1 MTADGSRADAAA
13 WAAVAAGTLGAMMA
27 TLDISIVNSALPTI
41 QGEIGATSTEGT
53 WIATAYLVAEI
64 IVIPLAGWLEKLLG
78 LRNLL
83 LAATGLFTGFSM
95 LCGVAETL
103 PVMVIGRAGQ
113 GLTGGVL
120 IPTAMTI
127 IAARLPRAQQPLGTA
142 LFGSTVIL
150 GPVFGPMLGGWMT
163 TQLSWHY
170 AFFINL
176 PVCVVL
182 AALLLLGMP
191 HEKPRAALL
200 READWAGIAGL
211 ALGLGGMT
219 VVLEEGQRLQWF
231 ASPEICWLAAMS
243 VLGFALLG
251 WGQARAR
258 APVIRLGLL
267 RDRQFGA
274 IAVMAIAGSMALY
287 GTAYVIPQFLV
298 GIAGYNALQSGW
310 IVLLSG
316 VPMIVLMPL
325 TPLMLRRL
333 DIRLAVGCGLAMLA
347 LSAYVETG
355 LSPLSTGSSFVAS
368 QLMRGLGTVMTM
380 MFLNQAAIRSVP
392 PSHASD
398 ASGLYNALRNL
409 GGSIALA
416 CIATLQEQRLWLH
429 SRRIEDTLPANAA
442 GVQDYIAGQ
451 IHTLGSQ
458 TAALL
463 SMEQTI
469 QVQALTMTYAD
480 LFWLLTVAI
489 LLVTPLVAFLRPLP
503 RNAGPVAGH

>member
-64 IVIPLAGWLEKLLG
+64 IIIPLAGWLEKLLG

-103 PVMVIGRAGQ
+103 PMMVIGRAGQ
-113 GLTGGVL
+113 GFTGGVL

-163 TQLSWHY
+163 TQLNWHY

-176 PVCVVL
+176 PICGVL

-191 HEKPRAALL
+191 HERPRTALL

-231 ASPEICWLAAMS
+231 TSPAIRWLAAVS
-243 VLGFALLG
+243 VLGFGLLG

-274 IAVMAIAGSMALY
+274 IAVMAIAASMALY

-298 GIAGYNALQSGW
+298 GIAGYDALQSGW

-316 VPMIVLMPL
+316 LPMIVLMP
-325 TPLMLRRL
+325 ML
-333 DIRLAVGCGLAMLA
+333 
-347 LSAYVETG
+347 
-355 LSPLSTGSSFVAS
+355 P
-368 QLMRGLGTVMTM
+368 
-380 MFLNQAAIRSVP
+380 
-392 PSHASD
+392 
-398 ASGLYNALRNL
+398 
-409 GGSIALA
+409 
-416 CIATLQEQRLWLH
+416 
-429 SRRIEDTLPANAA
+429 
-442 GVQDYIAGQ
+442 
-451 IHTLGSQ
+451 
-458 TAALL
+458 
-463 SMEQTI
+463 
-469 QVQALTMTYAD
+469 
-480 LFWLLTVAI
+480 
-489 LLVTPLVAFLRPLP
+489 
-503 RNAGPVAGH
+503 

>member
-1 MTADGSRADAAA
+1 MTANGPRADAAA

-64 IVIPLAGWLEKLLG
+64 IIIPLAGWLEKLLG

-83 LAATGLFTGFSM
+83 LATGLFTAFSM
-95 LCGVAETL
+95 LCGVAGTL

-113 GLTGGVL
+113 GFTGGVL

-127 IAARLPRAQQPLGTA
+127 IASRLPRAQQPLGTA

-150 GPVFGPMLGGWMT
+150 GPVFGPVLGGWMT

-176 PVCVVL
+176 PVCLVL

-191 HEKPRAALL
+191 HEKPRLALL

-211 ALGLGGMT
+211 GLGLGGMT

-231 ASPEICWLAAMS
+231 TSPEIRWLAAMS

-267 RDRQFGA
+267 LDRQFSA

-298 GIAGYNALQSGW
+298 GIAGYDALQSGW

-316 VPMIVLMPL
+316 LPMIVLMPL
-325 TPLMLRRL
+325 MPVMLRRL
-333 DIRLAVGCGLAMLA
+333 DVRLAVGCGLVVLA
-347 LSAYVETG
+347 LSAYIETG
-355 LSPLSTGSSFVAS
+355 LSPLSTGRSFAAS
-368 QLMRGLGTVMTM
+368 QLMRGVGTVLTM

-392 PSHASD
+392 PSQASD

-416 CIATLQEQRLWLH
+416 CIASLQEQRLWLH

-442 GVQDYIAGQ
+442 AVQDYVAGQ
-451 IHTLGSQ
+451 VHLLGSQ

-469 QVQALTMTYAD
+469 QVQALTMAYAD

-489 LLVTPLVAFLRPLP
+489 LLVVPLVVFLRPLP
-503 RNAGPVAGH
+503 TNAGPVAAH

>member
-1 MTADGSRADAAA
+1 VTANGPRADAAA

-64 IVIPLAGWLEKLLG
+64 IIIPLAGWLEKLLG

-83 LAATGLFTGFSM
+83 LATGLFTAFSM
-95 LCGVAETL
+95 LCGVAGTL

-113 GLTGGVL
+113 GFTGGVL

-127 IAARLPRAQQPLGTA
+127 IASRLPRAQQPLGTA

-150 GPVFGPMLGGWMT
+150 GPVFGPVLGGWMT

-176 PVCVVL
+176 PVCLVL

-191 HEKPRAALL
+191 HEKPRLALL

-211 ALGLGGMT
+211 GLGLGGMT

-231 ASPEICWLAAMS
+231 TSPEIRWLAAMS

-267 RDRQFGA
+267 LDRQFSA

-298 GIAGYNALQSGW
+298 GIAGYDALQSGW

-316 VPMIVLMPL
+316 LPMIVLMPL
-325 TPLMLRRL
+325 MPVMLRRL
-333 DIRLAVGCGLAMLA
+333 DVRLAVGCGLVVLA
-347 LSAYVETG
+347 LSAYIETG
-355 LSPLSTGSSFVAS
+355 LSPLSTGRSFAAS
-368 QLMRGLGTVMTM
+368 QLMRGVGTVLTM

-392 PSHASD
+392 PSQASD

-416 CIATLQEQRLWLH
+416 CIASLQEQRLWLH

-442 GVQDYIAGQ
+442 AVQDYVAGQ
-451 IHTLGSQ
+451 VHLLGSQ

-469 QVQALTMTYAD
+469 QVQALTMAYAD

-489 LLVTPLVAFLRPLP
+489 LLVVPLVVFLRPLP
-503 RNAGPVAGH
+503 TNAGPVAAH

>member
-13 WAAVAAGTLGAMMA
+13 WAAVVAGTLGAMMA

-64 IVIPLAGWLEKLLG
+64 IIIPLAGWLEKLLG

-83 LAATGLFTGFSM
+83 LLATGLFTGFSM

-103 PVMVIGRAGQ
+103 PMMVIGRAGQ

-150 GPVFGPMLGGWMT
+150 GPVFGPMLGGWLT

-176 PVCVVL
+176 PICVVL

-191 HEKPRAALL
+191 HERPRTALL

-231 ASPEICWLAAMS
+231 ASPAIRWLAAVS
-243 VLGFALLG
+243 VLGFGLLG

-274 IAVMAIAGSMALY
+274 IAIMAIAASMALY

-298 GIAGYNALQSGW
+298 GIAGYDALQSGW

-316 VPMIVLMPL
+316 LPMIVLMPML
-325 TPLMLRRL
+325 PLLLRRL
-333 DIRLAVGCGLAMLA
+333 DVRLAVGGGLLVLA
-347 LSAYVETG
+347 LSAYIETG

-368 QLMRGLGTVMTM
+368 QLMRGLGTVLTM

-392 PSHASD
+392 PSQASD
-398 ASGLYNALRNL
+398 ASGLYNGLRNL

-416 CIATLQEQRLWLH
+416 CIGTLQEQRLWLH

-442 GVQDYIAGQ
+442 SVQDYVAGQ
-451 IHTLGSQ
+451 AHALGSQ
-458 TAALL
+458 AAALL
-463 SMEQTI
+463 SMEQSI
-469 QVQALTMTYAD
+469 QTQALTMAYAD

-489 LLVTPLVAFLRPLP
+489 LLVTPLVVFLRPLP
-503 RNAGPVAGH
+503 GNAGPVTGH

>member
-1 MTADGSRADAAA
+1 MTANGPRADAAA

-64 IVIPLAGWLEKLLG
+64 IIIPLAGWLEKLLG

-83 LAATGLFTGFSM
+83 LLATGLFTAFSM
-95 LCGVAETL
+95 LCGVAGTL

-113 GLTGGVL
+113 GFTGGVL

-127 IAARLPRAQQPLGTA
+127 IASRLPRAQQALGTA

-150 GPVFGPMLGGWMT
+150 GPVFGPVLGGWMT

-176 PVCVVL
+176 PVCLVL

-191 HEKPRAALL
+191 HEKPRLALL
-200 READWAGIAGL
+200 REAGIAGL
-211 ALGLGGMT
+211 GLGLGGMT

-231 ASPEICWLAAMS
+231 TSPEIRWLAAMS

-267 RDRQFGA
+267 LDRQFSA

-298 GIAGYNALQSGW
+298 GIAGYDALQSGW

-316 VPMIVLMPL
+316 LPMIVLMPL
-325 TPLMLRRL
+325 MPVMLRRL
-333 DIRLAVGCGLAMLA
+333 DVRLAVGCGLVVLA
-347 LSAYVETG
+347 LSAYIETG
-355 LSPLSTGSSFVAS
+355 LSPLSTGRSFAAS
-368 QLMRGLGTVMTM
+368 QLMRGVGTVLTM

-392 PSHASD
+392 PSQASD

-416 CIATLQEQRLWLH
+416 CIASLQEQRLWLH

-442 GVQDYIAGQ
+442 AVQDYVAGQ
-451 IHTLGSQ
+451 VHLLGSQ

-469 QVQALTMTYAD
+469 QVQALTMAYAD

-489 LLVTPLVAFLRPLP
+489 LLVVPLVVFLRPLP
-503 RNAGPVAGH
+503 TNAGPVAAH

>member
-1 MTADGSRADAAA
+1 MTANGPRADAAA

-64 IVIPLAGWLEKLLG
+64 IIIPLAGWLEKLLG

-83 LAATGLFTGFSM
+83 LATGLFTAFSM
-95 LCGVAETL
+95 LCGVAGTL

-113 GLTGGVL
+113 GFTGGVL

-127 IAARLPRAQQPLGTA
+127 IASRLPRAQQPLGTA

-150 GPVFGPMLGGWMT
+150 GPVFGPVLGGWMT

-176 PVCVVL
+176 PVCLVL

-191 HEKPRAALL
+191 HEKPRLALL

-211 ALGLGGMT
+211 GLGLGGMT

-231 ASPEICWLAAMS
+231 TSPEIRWLAAMS

-267 RDRQFGA
+267 LDRQFGA

-298 GIAGYNALQSGW
+298 GIAGYDALQSGW

-316 VPMIVLMPL
+316 LPMIVLMPL
-325 TPLMLRRL
+325 MPLMLRRL
-333 DIRLAVGCGLAMLA
+333 DVRLAVGCGLVVLA
-347 LSAYVETG
+347 LSAYIETG
-355 LSPLSTGSSFVAS
+355 LSPLSTGSSFAAS
-368 QLMRGLGTVMTM
+368 QLMRGVGTVLTM

-392 PSHASD
+392 PSQASD

-416 CIATLQEQRLWLH
+416 CVASLQEQRLWLH

-442 GVQDYIAGQ
+442 AVQDYVAGQ
-451 IHTLGSQ
+451 VHLLGSQ

-469 QVQALTMTYAD
+469 QVQALTMAYAD

-489 LLVTPLVAFLRPLP
+489 LLVVPLVVFLRPLP
-503 RNAGPVAGH
+503 TNAGPVAAH

>member
-1 MTADGSRADAAA
+1 MTANGPRADAAA

-64 IVIPLAGWLEKLLG
+64 IIIPLAGWLEKLLG

-83 LAATGLFTGFSM
+83 LATGLFTAFSM
-95 LCGVAETL
+95 LCGVAGTL

-113 GLTGGVL
+113 GFTGGVL

-127 IAARLPRAQQPLGTA
+127 IASRLPRAQQPLGTA
-142 LFGSTVIL
+142 LLGSTVIL
-150 GPVFGPMLGGWMT
+150 GPVFGPVLGGWMT

-176 PVCVVL
+176 PVCLVL

-191 HEKPRAALL
+191 HEKPRLALL

-211 ALGLGGMT
+211 GLGLGGMT

-231 ASPEICWLAAMS
+231 TSPEIRWLAAMS

-267 RDRQFGA
+267 LDRQFSA

-298 GIAGYNALQSGW
+298 GIAGYDALQSGW

-316 VPMIVLMPL
+316 LPMIVLMPL
-325 TPLMLRRL
+325 MPLMLRRF
-333 DIRLAVGCGLAMLA
+333 DVRLAVGCGLVVLA
-347 LSAYVETG
+347 LSAYIETG
-355 LSPLSTGSSFVAS
+355 LSPLSTGRSFAAS
-368 QLMRGLGTVMTM
+368 QLMRGVGTVLTM

-392 PSHASD
+392 PSQASD

-416 CIATLQEQRLWLH
+416 CIASLQEQRLWLH

-442 GVQDYIAGQ
+442 AVQDYVAGQ
-451 IHTLGSQ
+451 VHLLGSQ

-469 QVQALTMTYAD
+469 QVQALTMAYAD

-489 LLVTPLVAFLRPLP
+489 LLVVPLVVFLRPLP
-503 RNAGPVAGH
+503 TNAGPVAAH

>member
-1 MTADGSRADAAA
+1 MTANGPRADAAA

-64 IVIPLAGWLEKLLG
+64 IIIPLAGWLEKLLG

-83 LAATGLFTGFSM
+83 LLATGLFTAFSM

-113 GLTGGVL
+113 GFTGGVL

-127 IAARLPRAQQPLGTA
+127 IASRLPRAQQPLGTA

-150 GPVFGPMLGGWMT
+150 GPVFGPVLGGWMT
-163 TQLSWHY
+163 TQFSWHY

-176 PVCVVL
+176 PVCLVL

-191 HEKPRAALL
+191 HEKPRLALL
-200 READWAGIAGL
+200 READWAGIAG
-211 ALGLGGMT
+211 LGLGGMT

-231 ASPEICWLAAMS
+231 TAPEIRWLAAMS

-267 RDRQFGA
+267 LDRQFGA

-298 GIAGYNALQSGW
+298 GIAGYDALQSGW

-316 VPMIVLMPL
+316 LPMIVLMPL
-325 TPLMLRRL
+325 MPLMLRRL
-333 DIRLAVGCGLAMLA
+333 DVRLAVGCGLVVLA
-347 LSAYVETG
+347 LSAYIETG
-355 LSPLSTGSSFVAS
+355 LSPLSTGSSFAAS
-368 QLMRGLGTVMTM
+368 QLMRGVGTVLTM

-392 PSHASD
+392 PSQASD

-416 CIATLQEQRLWLH
+416 CVASLQEQRLWLH

-442 GVQDYIAGQ
+442 AVQDYVAGQ
-451 IHTLGSQ
+451 VHLLGSQ

-469 QVQALTMTYAD
+469 QVQALTMAYAD

-489 LLVTPLVAFLRPLP
+489 LLVTPLVVFLRPLP
-503 RNAGPVAGH
+503 TNAGPVAAH

>member
-1 MTADGSRADAAA
+1 MTANGPRADAAA

-64 IVIPLAGWLEKLLG
+64 IIIPLAGWLEKLLG

-83 LAATGLFTGFSM
+83 LLATGLFTAFSM
-95 LCGVAETL
+95 LCGVAGTL

-113 GLTGGVL
+113 GFTGGVL

-127 IAARLPRAQQPLGTA
+127 IASRLPRAQQPLGTA

-150 GPVFGPMLGGWMT
+150 GPVFGPVLGGWMT

-176 PVCVVL
+176 PVCLVL

-191 HEKPRAALL
+191 HEKPRLALL

-211 ALGLGGMT
+211 GLGLGGMT

-231 ASPEICWLAAMS
+231 TSPEIRWLAAMS

-267 RDRQFGA
+267 LDRQFGA

-298 GIAGYNALQSGW
+298 GIAGYDALQSGW

-316 VPMIVLMPL
+316 LPMIVLMPL
-325 TPLMLRRL
+325 MLRRL
-333 DIRLAVGCGLAMLA
+333 DVRLAVGCGLVVLA
-347 LSAYVETG
+347 LSAYIETG
-355 LSPLSTGSSFVAS
+355 LSPLSTGSSFAAS
-368 QLMRGLGTVMTM
+368 QLMRGVGTVLTM

-392 PSHASD
+392 PSQASD

-416 CIATLQEQRLWLH
+416 CVASLQEQRLWLH

-442 GVQDYIAGQ
+442 AVQDYVAGQ
-451 IHTLGSQ
+451 VHLLGSQ

-469 QVQALTMTYAD
+469 QVQALTMAYAD

-489 LLVTPLVAFLRPLP
+489 LLVVPLVVFLRPLP
-503 RNAGPVAGH
+503 TNAGPVAAH